1 MGTGLGF
8 MTHHS
13 PMYIYICITCLVG
26 VLETLGDDTGARY
39 TQTRDNSIM
48 EQYCTI
54 MMFVVI
60 FMLTCD
66 LCCVTRKVE
75 EERVPRGEEDE
86 EKRRNKL
93 DRRYASGDDAQC
105 PPLPTP

>member
-1 MGTGLGF
+1 M
-8 MTHHS
+8 
-13 PMYIYICITCLVG
+13 G
-26 VLETLGDDTGARY
+26 VLETLGNDTGARY